1 MTLFSYR
8 KPLKRVLFF
17 FFLLSLICSIAGCT
31 PSSKIGGN
39 SEPPEIT
46 DDPAT
51 ATDVSE
57 SPSPDPG
64 AYNGPD
70 IPEQQEAT
78 DEFFSDAAFMG
89 NSLMDGFRMFSGLT
103 TCDYYAATSMTVV
116 GATTNY
122 CIALDSGAQGTLVE
136 GLCQKPYGKIYI
148 LLGINE
154 IGGEPS
160 SFAELY
166 GDMLDTIIAAQ
177 PDCDIYV
184 MGLTPVSYAK
194 STSSDIFNMERV
206 KLYNEQLYNV
216 AKDKQCYYLD
226 LVSALAG
233 EDGYLPAEETPD
245 GVHFSTALYQKW
257 LAYVKTHY
265 IQREA

>member
-1 MTLFSYR
+1 MTLLSYI
-8 KPLKRVLFF
+8 KPLKRAIFF
-17 FFLLSLICSIAGCT
+17 VFSAVLICSVAGCT
-31 PSSKIGGN
+31 PASEIHGH
-39 SEPPEIT
+39 SEPPEVT
-46 DDPAT
+46 DNTVTD
-51 ATDVSE
+51 TDVSE
-57 SPSPDPG
+57 SPTPDSD

-70 IPEQQEAT
+70 VPEQPEAS
-78 DEFFSDAAFMG
+78 DDFFSDSAFMG

-122 CIALDSGAQGTLVE
+122 CIVLDNGAQGTLVD

-154 IGGEPS
+154 IGCEPS
-160 SFAELY
+160 NFGQIY
-166 GDMLDTIIAAQ
+166 GEMLDTIIAAQ

-194 STSSDIFNMERV
+194 STSSDIFTMERV
-206 KLYNEQLYNV
+206 NLYNEQLYNIS
-216 AKDKQCYYLD
+216 KDKQCYYLD

-257 LAYVKTHY
+257 LTYVKTHY
-265 IQREA
+265 IPREA